1 MGQKRKVNVF
11 YTKQLDKKWTKCI
24 IVSVG
29 NYHVKNLWP
38 DQEAAEDAGFTS
50 EEAFVVSGNADSN
63 FTISNIEAHA
73 VVALRFDRK

>member
-1 MGQKRKVNVF
+1 M
-11 YTKQLDKKWTKCI
+11 
-24 IVSVG
+24 
-29 NYHVKNLWP
+29 KNLWP